1 MIQKFYGRCVESK
14 KRPVL
19 ICGAEFRAQ
28 DLDYIFQ
35 NIPHHAFRD
44 CRTAIGPH
52 NFATILQ
59 CYCNVEFS
67 CNDSCRY
74 LHPRA
79 IHLAK
84 SQSLCESRCASS
96 TYVLAFRNLFSSYH
110 PRSATYDS
118 AKQSSARITNCWS
131 SRIRQSQ
138 SQINYAFPLLAPA
151 TPPRRR
157 RNWCNQT
164 AVMVGTVAY
173 KDEQIKFIFECK
185 AKRLP
190 HEEIAK
196 LCKQKWPRGK
206 EWKVGQIRYILT
218 KYKDDRRYD

>member
-1 MIQKFYGRCVESK
+1 MEGALNQK

-19 ICGAEFRAQ
+19 ICGTEFRAQ

-74 LHPRA
+74 LHPRE

-96 TYVLAFRNLFSSYH
+96 TLPSRILQPLLFLPSTISDLRFCEAVIRQNYELLVISH
-110 PRSATYDS
+110 TTISITNQLRISAT
-118 AKQSSARITNCWS
+118 C
-131 SRIRQSQ
+131 
-138 SQINYAFPLLAPA
+138 PCHAP
-151 TPPRRR
+151 TTSPEL
-157 RNWCNQT
+157 
-164 AVMVGTVAY
+164 V
-173 KDEQIKFIFECK
+173 
-185 AKRLP
+185 
-190 HEEIAK
+190 
-196 LCKQKWPRGK
+196 
-206 EWKVGQIRYILT
+206 
-218 KYKDDRRYD
+218 